1 MLKYMTDKEQDTNEL
16 LIREFIEYSKWATR
30 FELFGYK
37 ESAKKARNS
46 LMQISKLA
54 RQRYREIQ
62 AKKTEMYG
70 NQNDQVNEVNDDN

>member
-1 MLKYMTDKEQDTNEL
+1 MTDNDKDTNEL
-16 LIREFIEYSKWATR
+16 LIREFMEYSKWATR

-62 AKKTEMYG
+62 AKKVDLYG
-70 NQNDQVNEVNDDN
+70 NQNDQVDEVNDDN

>member
-1 MLKYMTDKEQDTNEL
+1 MTNNDKDTNEL

>member
-1 MLKYMTDKEQDTNEL
+1 MTDKEQDTNEL